1 MHGRSIV
8 FLLVGL
14 LCLPAAGNSYA
25 AESAAAWPS
34 FRGPAHTGVAPGA
47 DPPIAWA
54 EDKNVRWK
62 VEIEGTG
69 HASPVVWGNRI
80 FVMSAV
86 KTDKQIEANPDAETS
101 RTAPDKP
108 LLLASQ
114 QSGSSKGQSQ
124 QQQRRSRPPR
134 VKPTHVHRFL
144 VSAYD
149 LASGKRV
156 WSTVVREEVP
166 HESLH
171 STASQV
177 SASPVTDGEHVWA
190 FFGSRGLYCLDMQG
204 KVVWEKQF
212 GIQTT
217 RNEFGEGASPTI
229 HDGLIV
235 INWDHEGDSFITAL
249 DKKTGE
255 QRWRVARD
263 ERTSWSTPLVV
274 RDGEK
279 DVVVVSAW
287 SRVVG
292 YDLASG
298 KELWSV
304 SGLGPNVVP
313 TPVADGETVWV
324 MSGWRDAHGMA
335 IRYPG
340 ARGDLTGTDR
350 VRWETERGLSYVPSA
365 VLANGKVFF
374 FQRFTGILSC
384 YELATGKACYEQ
396 QRIDGYE
403 DIYASL
409 VAVKDRVYS
418 VSRDGSGIV
427 FGTGDE
433 FEILARN
440 ELDDVFNA
448 TPAIVGDTI
457 ILRGDRYLY
466 NISAE

>member
-1 MHGRSIV
+1 MHGRTNA
-8 FLLVGL
+8 FLLVTL
-14 LCLPAAGNSYA
+14 ICVPMA
-25 AESAAAWPS
+25 AEEGSPTWPS
-34 FRGPAHTGVAPGA
+34 FRGPEHTGVAPGA
-47 DPPIAWA
+47 DPPIEWG

-62 VEIEGTG
+62 VELEGTG

-86 KTDKQIEANPDAETS
+86 KTDKEIEAEPENETS
-101 RTAPDKP
+101 RNRAALPI
-108 LLLASQ
+108 LLASQ
-114 QSGSSKGQSQ
+114 QSGASKGQAQQQ

-134 VKPTHVHRFL
+134 VKPTHVHQFM

-156 WSTVVREEVP
+156 WNTVVREEVP

-204 KVVWEKQF
+204 DVVWEKQF

-217 RNEFGEGASPTI
+217 RNEFGEGASPAV
-229 HDGLIV
+229 HGGLIV
-235 INWDHEGDSFITAL
+235 INWDHEGDSFIVAL

-274 RDGEK
+274 RDGKK

-298 KELWSV
+298 EELWSV

-313 TPVADGETVWV
+313 TPVADNKMIWV

-340 ARGDLTGTDR
+340 ARGDLTGSDR
-350 VRWETERGLSYVPSA
+350 VWWEAEIGLSYVPSA
-365 VLANGKVFF
+365 VLAGGRVFF
-374 FQRFTGILSC
+374 FQRFAGILSC
-384 YELATGKACYEQ
+384 YELASGEACYDR

-409 VAVKDRVYS
+409 VAAGDRAYS
-418 VSRDGSGIV
+418 VSRDGSGLV
-427 FGTGDE
+427 FSTTGE
-433 FEILARN
+433 FEVLARN